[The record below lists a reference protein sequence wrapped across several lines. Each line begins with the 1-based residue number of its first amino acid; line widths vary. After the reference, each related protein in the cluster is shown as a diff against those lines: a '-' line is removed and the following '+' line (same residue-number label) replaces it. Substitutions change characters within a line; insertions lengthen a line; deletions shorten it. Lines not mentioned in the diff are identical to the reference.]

1 MTKGISG
8 LELQQTPTRNS
19 LDYRMADFNTLAEAL
34 DYAAQGETG
43 ANFYSGRGE
52 LYEVLTYAE
61 LRKDALS
68 LARKLLAEGLQTGDR
83 VAMVAETNADFL
95 RFFYACQYA
104 RLVPV
109 ALPAPV
115 NLGGHI
121 AYETQLRNL
130 LENSQSAIA
139 LSPPGYLSYLLEASR
154 DLGLKKVQSYDD
166 FKALPENDT
175 VTLTP
180 SEPDDVA
187 YFQYTSGSTRF
198 PRGVV
203 INQATILNNLQG
215 IIRDGVQIR
224 PEDRLFS
231 WLPFYHDMGL
241 IGFVLVPVAAQ
252 VSVDYLDTREF
263 AKRPRLWL
271 RLMDRTKATVSFSP
285 SFGYEL
291 CTRRLRTGGESEN
304 LDLSNWR
311 VAGIGAEM
319 IRSHIL
325 VRFADALAFANFN
338 EKAFLACYGMAEC
351 CLAISFAPLYAGHST
366 DWIDGDYLANHEYA
380 LPLELSEDPG
390 RAAGFVKCGNPLAD
404 YEVEIRDREGN
415 PVEKR
420 HTGTIYVRGPSV
432 MTGYFNSPE
441 ETAAALS
448 EDGWLNTGDIGYR
461 VSNELVITGRH
472 KDLIIINGRNIWP
485 QDLEYVAEHQPETR
499 TGDAVAFS
507 VTADEERELCVLVVQ
522 VRETDAGRKNALIKR
537 LITQVRL
544 EYGIDC
550 YVELVEPRSLPRT
563 SSGKLSR
570 AKARQL
576 FIEKHDLSALFSE
589 VSDKVANAARA

>member
-1 MTKGISG
+1 
-8 LELQQTPTRNS
+8 
-19 LDYRMADFNTLAEAL
+19 MADFATLSEAL

-43 ANFYSGRGE
+43 ANFYSGRGD
-52 LYEVLTYAE
+52 LYEVISYAE
-61 LRKDALS
+61 LRNDAMS
-68 LARKLLAEGLQTGDR
+68 LARKMLALGLEVGDR

-95 RFFYACQYA
+95 RFFYACQYG

-139 LSPPGYLSYLLEASR
+139 LSPPGYLSYLQEASKGL
-154 DLGLKKVQSYDD
+154 DLKKVDSYDK
-166 FKALPENDT
+166 FKALPEDDSI
-175 VTLTP
+175 TLTP
-180 SEPDDVA
+180 SQPEDVA

-203 INQATILNNLQG
+203 IDQATILNNLQG

-291 CTRRLRTGGESEN
+291 CTRRIRPGEADN

-311 VAGIGAEM
+311 CAGIGAEM

-325 VRFADALAFANFN
+325 ARFSDALAPADFDN
-338 EKAFLACYGMAEC
+338 KAFLACYGMAEC

-366 DWIDGDYLANHEYA
+366 DWIDGDYLANNEYA

-390 RAAGFVKCGNPLAD
+390 RAAGFVKCGKPLAD
-404 YEVEIRDREGN
+404 YEVEIRDRQGN
-415 PVEKR
+415 TVEKR

-441 ETAAALS
+441 ETAASLS
-448 EDGWLNTGDIGYR
+448 DDGWLNTGDIGYR
-461 VSNELVITGRH
+461 VSDELVITGRH

-507 VTADEERELCVLVVQ
+507 VTTEEEQELCVLVVQ
-522 VRETDAGRKNALIKR
+522 VREPEPTKKIALIKR
-537 LITQVRL
+537 LTTQVRL

-550 YVELVEPRSLPRT
+550 YVELVAPRSLPRT

-570 AKARQL
+570 TKARQL
-576 FIEKHDLSALFSE
+576 FIEKHDLKTLFSE
-589 VSDKVANAARA
+589 VSDKVASA